1 MKKIFVYAILAFGAG
16 IVLATQASAG
26 VIAERMQNQNLRIRH
41 GVISGELT
49 RSEARLLKKEQR
61 RIHRL
66 RRLAWADG
74 KMTRREW
81 RRLEKMQ
88 NRASYHIYRLK
99 HNPKLEGPMIYR

>member
-1 MKKIFVYAILAFGAG
+1 MKKIFLFAIVAFGAG
-16 IVLATQASAG
+16 IILATQASAG
-26 VIAERMQNQNLRIRH
+26 VIAERMHNQKLRIRY

-66 RRLAWADG
+66 RKVAWADG

-81 RRLEKMQ
+81 RRLEKLQ

-99 HNPKLEGPMIYR
+99 HNPRLRRPVIYR